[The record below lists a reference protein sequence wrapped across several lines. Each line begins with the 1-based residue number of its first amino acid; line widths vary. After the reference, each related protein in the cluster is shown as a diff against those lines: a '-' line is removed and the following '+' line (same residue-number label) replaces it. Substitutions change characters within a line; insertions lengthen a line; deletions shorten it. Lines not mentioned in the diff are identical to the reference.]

1 MIFQHLYWR
10 NWRPVFHSAAA
21 LETLLCSFLKSF
33 EFLYSSVPLLCPNS
47 PSPSVIKCKK
57 KELVIGPSWNKPF
70 KLAKAFPRALIWVC
84 CRFLIISVN
93 LLHCPEPL
101 CRCRLLSQAA
111 DTLQA
116 LCFPCVSPDS
126 AWHQT
131 WEASSGSMKGKKVE
145 TWPPRADKAAFS
157 CVISPQPGDKSLRA
171 LPLNFSCSQ
180 FQPPPT
186 LARRLAK
193 AARHS
198 ERTPLYYS
206 AKRC

>member
-1 MIFQHLYWR
+1 MIKFSSSLDSC
-10 NWRPVFHSAAA
+10 NIPASV
-21 LETLLCSFLKSF
+21 LEELKDCIRCSSCAWNAFVLWVSLLQCALLCS
-33 EFLYSSVPLLCPNS
+33 NS
-47 PSPSVIKCKK
+47 PSPSVIKCEK
-57 KELVIGPSWNKPF
+57 KELVIGPSRNKPF

-93 LLHCPEPL
+93 LLHCPEPP

-157 CVISPQPGDKSLRA
+157 CVISPQPEDKSLRV
-171 LPLNFSCSQ
+171 LPLNFSCSE

-186 LARRLAK
+186 LTK
-193 AARHS
+193 AARLS
-198 ERTPLYYS
+198 ERTSLLFS
-206 AKRC
+206 